1 MGFREELA
9 LARMWNAGARRQVVE
24 LGGLSLRDGDTVRAP
39 RDTERPPHS
48 AVAWLGDWKGSAAE
62 DVGVRRRRRR
72 GWAQPPACV
81 PPAATALA
89 RLGPLRPWSAPFAGD
104 AAGLRWGHVDWVRL
118 PVRDSQK
125 SHRRRGLPAPPG
137 GSGGVA
143 SGLLAHGHW
152 EGRSLPTGVR
162 LSPGSR
168 TTAGLG
174 QASPLWQRPRHR
186 AALVTGCRA
195 PGLGA
200 ASVGGRE
207 RQPDLPA
214 RATEPLPSRR

>member
-1 MGFREELA
+1 M
-9 LARMWNAGARRQVVE
+9 ARGLEGERGRGRGGPAASAAWVGTTPRLCAPRGDGAGP
-24 LGGLSLRDGDTVRAP
+24 TRAP
-39 RDTERPPHS
+39 QAVERP
-48 AVAWLGDWKGSAAE
+48 V
-62 DVGVRRRRRR
+62 
-72 GWAQPPACV
+72 C
-81 PPAATALA
+81 
-89 RLGPLRPWSAPFAGD
+89 GD
-104 AAGLRWGHVDWVRL
+104 AAGLHWGRVDWVRL

-152 EGRSLPTGVR
+152 EGRSLPTGER

-200 ASVGGRE
+200 SVGGRE
-207 RQPDLPA
+207 RQPDTARPRHGAPALPTVTPPRLLEGGPRVRGAGRLTLGLPCGRPLGDA
-214 RATEPLPSRR
+214 RQRGYAAVLLSGVTVA